1 MEEEVSRFIDTI
13 LGQQRDTAPH
23 CTAYPALLPPSES
36 SSDCQILLS
45 LSVSLSLSLSLFLCL
60 SLLTGSIPRIEREKE
75 EEVRRLESNGGENPS
90 AWYPSKQP
98 SPVPD
103 LAFAALNN
111 SI

>member
-45 LSVSLSLSLSLFLCL
+45 LSVSLSLSLSLPL
-60 SLLTGSIPRIEREKE
+60 SLTAHGLDSSNRKRE
-75 EEVRRLESNGGENPS
+75 GGGGQTVGE
-90 AWYPSKQP
+90 
-98 SPVPD
+98 
-103 LAFAALNN
+103 
-111 SI
+111 